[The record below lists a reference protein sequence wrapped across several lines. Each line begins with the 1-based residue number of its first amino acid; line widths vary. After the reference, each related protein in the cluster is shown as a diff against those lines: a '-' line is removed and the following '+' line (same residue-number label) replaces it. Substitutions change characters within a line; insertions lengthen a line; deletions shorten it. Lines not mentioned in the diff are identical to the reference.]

1 MTIVVTFVHIIKVPM
16 LYLLATTLFATL
28 IFIVF
33 RYFKRYGIDNLQAIT
48 ANYVVAGSVGYLA
61 YDKPFGVS
69 DITGAPWFS
78 WALVIGVFF
87 IVVFFLF
94 ALSSQKAGVAIT
106 AVSSKMSVVIPAA
119 AGFVLFSDQ
128 ISVLKILGI
137 LAALLA
143 FYFTFYRSGRM
154 VLNYAAIS
162 LPLFIFIGTGT
173 NDLLMKYTQHHYMA
187 KGQELL
193 MVSTIFLVSLV
204 IGLIVLLWRIL
215 RGKTRLQP
223 KNIFAGLVLGFIN
236 FGSTYTLFKSMAFF
250 DSSFMFPFRNTGVVL
265 LSAFAGILLFH
276 EKMNRANWLG
286 IALAVLAITLI
297 ALG

>member
-1 MTIVVTFVHIIKVPM
+1 M

-28 IFIVF
+28 IFVVF

-48 ANYVVAGSVGYLA
+48 ANYVVAGSIGYLV

-69 DITGAPWFS
+69 DVTGAAWFN

-87 IVVFFLF
+87 IAVFFLF

-106 AVSSKMSVVIPAA
+106 AVSSKMSVVIPAT
-119 AGFVLFSDQ
+119 AGFVLFADQ
-128 ISVLKILGI
+128 ISLLKILGI
-137 LAALLA
+137 ISALLA
-143 FYFTFYRSGRM
+143 FYFTFHRSGKM
-154 VLNYAAIS
+154 LVNYTALA

-173 NDLLMKYTQHHYMA
+173 NDLLMKYSQHHHIT
-187 KGQELL
+187 GGEELL
-193 MVSTIFLVSLV
+193 MVSTIFLVSLA
-204 IGLIVLLWRIL
+204 IGIIILFWQIVQ
-215 RGKTRLQP
+215 GKTSLQL
-223 KNIFAGLVLGFIN
+223 KSIGAGFLLGFIN
-236 FGSTYTLFKSMAFF
+236 FGSTYTLFISMAYF

-265 LSAFAGILLFH
+265 LSAFAGILLFR

-286 IALAVLAITLI
+286 IALAVLAIILI